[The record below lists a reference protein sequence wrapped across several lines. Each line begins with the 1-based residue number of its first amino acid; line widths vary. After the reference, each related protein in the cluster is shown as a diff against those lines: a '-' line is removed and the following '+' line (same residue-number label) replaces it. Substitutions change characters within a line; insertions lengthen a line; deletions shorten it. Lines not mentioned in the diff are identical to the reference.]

1 MAPSVGT
8 IYNIIVD
15 EDWLLMII
23 CLRNR
28 NIYYSL
34 TFDFNRAEIAIKKD
48 ITADFLTIV
57 QDVEKVSFYFIRIR
71 DSCNLKSRLNWL
83 FFVLRYA
90 KKYNTSTGIGKG
102 RIGFPH

>member
-28 NIYYSL
+28 NIYYCL
-34 TFDFNRAEIAIKKD
+34 TFDFNRSEIAIKKD

-57 QDVEKVSFYFIRIR
+57 QDVEKVSFYFSGSETPVISNR
-71 DSCNLKSRLNWL
+71 DSIGCFLCSVMPRSIIPPR
-83 FFVLRYA
+83 VLA
-90 KKYNTSTGIGKG
+90 KAE
-102 RIGFPH
+102 